1 MDCSLFILSTPV
13 VVFTASLLGY
23 FVGIKNYEYQVE
35 HLQEYNMELEKLLEN
50 AQYKLNQSLK
60 RLEAISDSLD
70 SDEI

>member
-1 MDCSLFILSTPV
+1 MDCSLFVLSTPIV
-13 VVFTASLLGY
+13 LCTASLLGY

-35 HLQEYNMELEKLLEN
+35 KLQEYNMELEKVLEN
-50 AQYKLNQSLK
+50 TEYKLNQSLK